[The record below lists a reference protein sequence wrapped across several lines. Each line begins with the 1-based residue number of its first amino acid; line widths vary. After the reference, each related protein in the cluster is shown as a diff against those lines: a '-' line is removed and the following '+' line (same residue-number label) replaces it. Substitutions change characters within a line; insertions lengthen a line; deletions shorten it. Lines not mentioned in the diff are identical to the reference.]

1 MINFNAFYNITL
13 VFYALVAQLVERIHG
28 KDEVSGSIPLESSS
42 FHKTLFKTPL
52 FRYTIFM
59 DYASSGV
66 NIDAGNDAVE
76 RIKPMVQ
83 STFTKHVLT
92 GLGQFAS
99 FVELP
104 SGYLE
109 PVLVSCT
116 DGVGTKLKLAIDS
129 NAFDTV
135 GIDLVAMCVNDL
147 ICCGATPLYFLDY
160 IAVHA
165 LDPNQIESIM
175 TGMVA
180 GCKQASCSLVGGEMA
195 EMNDMYKKGDFD
207 LAGFSVGVVEKSRI
221 IDGSRISVGD
231 TIYALPSSGIHSNGY
246 SLVRKVCTPEAMSDH
261 GISSADLLTPTAIY
275 VDDVL
280 SIIDQYSVNGI
291 AHITGGGLVENIERI
306 LTQGVA
312 LDIDFGAIKTPS
324 IFSKIQQAGHIA
336 DDEMW
341 RVFNMG
347 VGMVVITSDD
357 LSSHGTAY
365 PIGRIINA

>member
-1 MINFNAFYNITL
+1 MVRMRSAVQTRSRAPVL
-13 VFYALVAQLVERIHG
+13 
-28 KDEVSGSIPLESSS
+28 
-42 FHKTLFKTPL
+42 LFKL
-52 FRYTIFM
+52 FDLIKSRYTGSM

-83 STFTKHVLT
+83 STFTPQVLT

-99 FVELP
+99 YVELP
-104 SGYLE
+104 SGYE
-109 PVLVSCT
+109 KPVLVSCT
-116 DGVGTKLKLAIDS
+116 DGVGTKLKLAIES
-129 NAFDTV
+129 NTFDTV

-147 ICCGATPLYFLDY
+147 ICCGAKPLYFLDY

-175 TGMVA
+175 TGMVN
-180 GCKQASCSLVGGEMA
+180 GCKQANCSLVGGEMA

-207 LAGFSVGVVEKSRI
+207 LAGFSVGVVEKSQI
-221 IDGSRISVGD
+221 IDGSTISSGD

-246 SLVRKVCTPEAMSDH
+246 SLVRKVCTLEAMREH
-261 GISSADLLTPTAIY
+261 GISMSDLLTPTAIY
-275 VDDVL
+275 VTPVL
-280 SIIDQYSVNGI
+280 SAIEQASIHGI

-306 LTQGVA
+306 LPKGVG
-312 LDIDFGAIKTPS
+312 LDIDFDAVKTPE
-324 IFSKIQQAGHIA
+324 IFSKLQAAGQIM
-336 DDEMW
+336 DSEMW

-347 VGMVVITSDD
+347 VGLVLISPDE
-357 LSSHGTAY
+357 LPASLNAY